1 MNTLNDLP
9 KIDLHCHL
17 DGSLS
22 REFIESKLERPVSK
36 DELTAP
42 YDCSSL
48 AEYLTKF
55 DLPVSCIL
63 TKANLKEAVLD
74 VIRQAKENNITYMEI
89 RFAPNLSKNENLD
102 YKDIY
107 EAVIE
112 GSKEGQNKYGVMS
125 NIIICAMR
133 HHSEKQN
140 LDMLKAGR
148 EYLGYGI
155 CALDLAGD
163 EAGFPNENFA
173 YLFDAAN
180 RLEMPFTIHSGE
192 CGRVK
197 NIKIAVEAGAKRIG
211 HGICLSDDG
220 ELMQYCRDKSIGFE
234 LCPTSNYQTKAVRE
248 GMEYP
253 LRRFLDYGIKAT
265 VNTDNTTVSNT
276 TMTREYEF
284 ITSKLNIAK
293 DELVLLYK
301 NSIELSFAND
311 DVKNMLVKTV
321 SAYEKQ

>member
-1 MNTLNDLP
+1 MDTLKTLP

-22 REFIESKLERPVSK
+22 REFIESKLGRTVLEN
-36 DELTAP
+36 ELTAP

-48 AEYLTKF
+48 SEYLTKF

-63 TKANLKEAVLD
+63 TKENLKEAVLD
-74 VIRQAKENNITYMEI
+74 VIRRVKDENITYIEI
-89 RFAPNLSKNENLD
+89 RFAPNLSKNESLD

-112 GSKEGQNKYGVMS
+112 GSKEGQSKYGVMS

-148 EYLGYGI
+148 DYLGYGI

-192 CGRVK
+192 CGRSK

-211 HGICLSDDG
+211 HGICLFDDK
-220 ELMQYCRDKSIGFE
+220 ELMQYCRDRQIGFE
-234 LCPTSNYQTKAVRE
+234 LCPTSNYQTKAVKP
-248 GMEYP
+248 GTKYP
-253 LRRFLDYGIKAT
+253 LRSFIDYGIKAT

-276 TMTREYEF
+276 TMSREYEL

-311 DVKNMLVKTV
+311 DIKNILSKTV
-321 SAYEKQ
+321 SAYEK